1 MAKRILIYTN
11 HFYPEQFKI
20 NDVVDW
26 LGSSNNQIR
35 VVTCIPNYPSGKFYK
50 DYGIFNSIY
59 KNNNII
65 INRLPLI
72 PRGNGSSFLLLLN
85 YLSYFFSCVLFT
97 LYLGIFVKKYDIVL
111 VHHTS
116 PFLIA
121 LNPLV
126 YRIFNKSK
134 CFLWD
139 LDIWPETLEAVNVI
153 KSKYIINLFRKII
166 IFTYSFYDKIL
177 ISSNGLKYLIRERFS
192 NDIEYFPNWAD
203 KEIEEISEEYKI
215 ELNIPKDRFVIM
227 YTGNIGQSQNF
238 DLLVETIKY
247 FNPTNNVFWI
257 FIGDGRFKNT
267 FIKKLAAKGLQKN
280 CLFTGYVDNKKIHSY
295 SKYADAMYLSLNDNI
310 IFNNTL
316 PAKLQTYLALSKP
329 IIGVLKGEGE
339 KIILE
344 SNSGIVESN
353 NDYLSLSLKIENLLK
368 LSKKELIQLG
378 INGRN
383 YYDKN
388 FSSKKRKKQI
398 INLINK

>member
-26 LGSSNNQIR
+26 LESLNHEIR

-50 DYGIFNSIY
+50 GYGIFNSLI
-59 KNNNII
+59 KKNNII

-72 PRGNGSSFLLLLN
+72 PRGNGSSFMLLLN
-85 YLSYFFSCVLFT
+85 YLSYFFSCILFT
-97 LYLGIFVKKYDIVL
+97 LYLGIFVKKYDVVL

-121 LNPLV
+121 LNPLL

-134 CFLWD
+134 LFLWD
-139 LDIWPETLEAVNVI
+139 LDIWPETLQAVNVI
-153 KSKYIINLFRKII
+153 NSKYLINFIRKIV

-177 ISSNGLKYLIRERFS
+177 ISSNGLKSVIRERFI

-238 DLLVETIKY
+238 DLLIETIKY

-280 CLFTGYVDNKKIHSY
+280 YLFTGYVDNKKIHSY

-310 IFNNTL
+310 VFNNTL

>member
-1 MAKRILIYTN
+1 MAKRILVYTN

-26 LGSSNNQIR
+26 LGSSKNEIR

-50 DYGIFNSIY
+50 NYSLLNSFMG
-59 KNNNII
+59 NNIT

-72 PRGNGSSFLLLLN
+72 PRGNGSSFMLLLN
-85 YLSYFFSCVLFT
+85 YLSYFLSCILFT
-97 LYLGIFVKKYDIVL
+97 LYLGIFVKKYDVVL

-121 LNPLV
+121 LNPII
-126 YRIFNKSK
+126 YRIFKKTK

-139 LDIWPETLEAVNVI
+139 LDIWPETLEAVNII
-153 KSKYIINLFRKII
+153 KSKYIIDFIRKIV

-177 ISSNGLKYLIRERFS
+177 ISSIGLKSLIQTRFK
-192 NDIEYFPNWAD
+192 NHIEYFPNWAN
-203 KEIEEISEEYKI
+203 KEIEEISEDYKI
-215 ELNIPKDRFVIM
+215 ELNIPKDKFVIM

-238 DLLVETIKY
+238 DLLIETIKY
-247 FNPTNNVFWI
+247 FNPKKNVFWV
-257 FIGDGRFKNT
+257 FVGDGRFKNT
-267 FIKKLAAKGLQKN
+267 FVKKLTSERLLQN
-280 CLFTGYVDNKKIHSY
+280 CMFTGYVDSKKIPAY
-295 SKYADAMYLSLNDNI
+295 SKHADAMYLSLSDNN

-329 IIGVLKGEGE
+329 IVAVLKGEGK

-353 NDYLSLSLKIENLLK
+353 NDYLSLSIKIENLIK
-368 LSKKELIQLG
+368 LPQKELNQLG
-378 INGRN
+378 INGKK
-383 YYDKN
+383 YYDKI
-388 FSSKKRKKQI
+388 FSSKKRKNQI
-398 INLINK
+398 INLINT

>member
-26 LGSSNNQIR
+26 LGSSNNEIR

-50 DYGIFNSIY
+50 NYSLPNSFID
-59 KNNNII
+59 NNII
-65 INRLPLI
+65 VNRLPLI
-72 PRGNGSSFLLLLN
+72 PRGNGGSFMLLLN
-85 YLSYFFSCVLFT
+85 YLSYFFSCILFT
-97 LYLGIFVKKYDIVL
+97 LYLGIFVKKYDVVL

-121 LNPLV
+121 LNPII
-126 YRIFNKSK
+126 YRIFNKPK

-139 LDIWPETLEAVNVI
+139 LDIWPETLEAVNII
-153 KSKYIINLFRKII
+153 KSSHIIDLLRKIV

-177 ISSNGLKYLIRERFS
+177 ISSIGLKSVIQARFK

-203 KEIEEISEEYKI
+203 KEIEEISEDSKI
-215 ELNIPKDRFVIM
+215 DLNIPKDRFVIM

-238 DLLVETIKY
+238 DLLIETIKY
-247 FNPTNNVFWI
+247 FNPTKNVFWV
-257 FIGDGRFKNT
+257 FVGDGRFKNN
-267 FIKKLAAKGLQKN
+267 FIKKLTTERLQQN
-280 CLFTGYVDNKKIHSY
+280 CMFTGYVDSKKIPAY
-295 SKYADAMYLSLNDNI
+295 SKYADAMYLSLSDNV

-329 IIGVLKGEGE
+329 IVAVLKGEGE

-353 NDYLSLSLKIENLLK
+353 NDYLSLSIKIDNLIK
-368 LSKKELIQLG
+368 LPKKELNQLG
-378 INGRN
+378 INGRK
-383 YYDKN
+383 YYDKI
-388 FSSKKRKKQI
+388 FSIKKRKKQI
-398 INLINK
+398 INLINT